1 LKKAVNETA
10 MTLDEVVQLG
20 GAPLIWDFS
29 VIQTP
34 DKCDQRAMA
43 VIFGPFDGF
52 RLRAECRKCL
62 VGMLFDYIVVDWLSV
77 SQTFGPGFDIN
88 ICHDD
93 LLLSSLDWQEAPNV

>member
-1 LKKAVNETA
+1 MSQV
-10 MTLDEVVQLG
+10 
-20 GAPLIWDFS
+20 
-29 VIQTP
+29 
-34 DKCDQRAMA
+34 
-43 VIFGPFDGF
+43 
-52 RLRAECRKCL
+52 L